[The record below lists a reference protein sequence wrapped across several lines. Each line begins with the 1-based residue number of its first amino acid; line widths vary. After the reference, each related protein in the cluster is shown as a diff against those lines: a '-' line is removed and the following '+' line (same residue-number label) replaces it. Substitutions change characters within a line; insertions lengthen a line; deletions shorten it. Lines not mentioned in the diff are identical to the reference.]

1 MLTSRPQTGIPKLLL
16 CKEKNVSSESEDI
29 SIGITGLAEWEI
41 PPEQLG
47 RGLTLLTNRG
57 PIQTIIHHDPNKPT
71 YRGVVWV
78 GGAKG
83 GFDGPGD
90 GLYRMLGKEL
100 SPGITSIRANYREP
114 NDLTECVMDTLAAVS
129 FLGGTGHTDI
139 LLVGHSFGGAVV
151 IKAAPF
157 SDLVKGVVSL
167 SSQTYGASE
176 VANVSPRP
184 LLLVHGEND
193 TVLSPDSSRRILE
206 WAQEP
211 KELKLYPGAGH
222 GLRECGRE
230 LRELVGSWIQN
241 HLFLPGETDA

>member
-1 MLTSRPQTGIPKLLL
+1 M
-16 CKEKNVSSESEDI
+16 SSESEDI
-29 SIGITGLAEWEI
+29 SIGITGLAEWDI
-41 PPEQLG
+41 DQEQPG

-57 PIQTIIHHDPNKPT
+57 PIQTIIHHDPSKPS

-78 GGAKG
+78 GGARG
-83 GFDGPGD
+83 GFDGPGG
-90 GLYRMLGKEL
+90 GLYRILGAEL
-100 SPGITSIRANYREP
+100 SPGVTSIRANYRKP
-114 NDLTECVMDTLAAVS
+114 NDLAECVMDTLAAVS

-222 GLRECGRE
+222 GLRECSQE
-230 LRELVGSWIQN
+230 LRGLVGSWIQN
-241 HLFLPGETDA
+241 HLCLPGETDS

>member
-1 MLTSRPQTGIPKLLL
+1 MLTSRLQTGIRKLLL
-16 CKEKNVSSESEDI
+16 YKVKNMSSESEDI
-29 SIGITGLAEWEI
+29 SIGITGLAEWDI
-41 PPEQLG
+41 PSEQLG
-47 RGLTLLTNRG
+47 RGLMLLTNRG
-57 PIQTIIHHDPNKPT
+57 SIQTIIHHDPNKPT
-71 YRGVVWV
+71 CRGVVWV
-78 GGAKG
+78 SGAKG

-90 GLYRMLGKEL
+90 GLYRILGKEL

-241 HLFLPGETDA
+241 HLFLPGGTDA

>member
-1 MLTSRPQTGIPKLLL
+1 
-16 CKEKNVSSESEDI
+16 
-29 SIGITGLAEWEI
+29 
-41 PPEQLG
+41 
-47 RGLTLLTNRG
+47 
-57 PIQTIIHHDPNKPT
+57 
-71 YRGVVWV
+71 V

-100 SPGITSIRANYREP
+100 SPGITSIRTNYREP
-114 NDLTECVMDTLAAVS
+114 NDLAECVMDILATVS

-193 TVLSPDSSRRILE
+193 KVLSPDSSRRILE

-222 GLRECGRE
+222 GLRECGQE
-230 LRELVGSWIQN
+230 LRGFVGSWIQN
-241 HLFLPGETDA
+241 HLCLPDESDS